1 MKNYSPCNFEKSLIR
16 DKKSDEK
23 TSEVGLDGI
32 DEFLVFGIGEINLT
46 WIHLENSAIIRSIDI
61 LWSKVEMQ
69 MAEFVAVGSIVD
81 LLGIEGTLHSTGSLS
96 YIGHKVITL
105 LVVEFVEVVDMVV
118 VAYKATSAIG
128 LLLEKEETGH
138 TKMANLD
145 HEIVQGL
152 IVGAIETRFRIAV
165 HS

>member
-1 MKNYSPCNFEKSLIR
+1 
-16 DKKSDEK
+16 
-23 TSEVGLDGI
+23 
-32 DEFLVFGIGEINLT
+32 
-46 WIHLENSAIIRSIDI
+46 
-61 LWSKVEMQ
+61 
-69 MAEFVAVGSIVD
+69 
-81 LLGIEGTLHSTGSLS
+81 
-96 YIGHKVITL
+96 
-105 LVVEFVEVVDMVV
+105 VV

-152 IVGAIETRFRIAV
+152 IVGAIETRLRIAV